1 VPINKAEQ
9 LAKQFEGR
17 GPQGRRKL
25 LSKLER
31 VGPNKIK
38 THTENSYSRF
48 IQHADKSVNLI
59 ETMEDGLEIYVIPK
73 DDLMIGIVRGKPLQN
88 RRGIKNK
95 FFGFEDKD

>member
-1 VPINKAEQ
+1 MPINKAEQ

-38 THTENSYSRF
+38 THTEYCYWA
-48 IQHADKSVNLI
+48 IPLHLVWAQNLRKPGGI
-59 ETMEDGLEIYVIPK
+59 YLKRGLNF
-73 DDLMIGIVRGKPLQN
+73 GIRK
-88 RRGIKNK
+88 
-95 FFGFEDKD
+95 